1 MSLGQSQ
8 YVVMENDDTLS
19 AMITLDRETS
29 EDVTVEVTVSNGSA
43 IGNV

>member
-1 MSLGQSQ
+1 MSLGQLQ

-43 IGNV
+43 NGNI